1 VNHFGLAQYLRAIDA
16 GGLPLARI
24 ARLPRFAAAGYRA
37 FWQAYTGAMP
47 LHSDD
52 PLLTDPVAVML
63 RTGSRVL
70 GWSSRRGEEIRLTRR
85 GYDRYHDLERWVTY
99 HLIEPLW
106 SDLMA
111 EHDESP
117 ATTHLE
123 PTRG

>member
-1 VNHFGLAQYLRAIDA
+1 
-16 GGLPLARI
+16 
-24 ARLPRFAAAGYRA
+24 
-37 FWQAYTGAMP
+37 MP

-52 PLLTDPVAVML
+52 PLLTDPVAVVL

-117 ATTHLE
+117 ATTDLE
-123 PTRG
+123 ATRG